1 MEWRTRNTNKILD
14 IATAR
19 IQQDIARNKDGP
31 HQTYGIQRIFHDI

>member
-1 MEWRTRNTNKILD
+1 MKGSTRTTNKVVD